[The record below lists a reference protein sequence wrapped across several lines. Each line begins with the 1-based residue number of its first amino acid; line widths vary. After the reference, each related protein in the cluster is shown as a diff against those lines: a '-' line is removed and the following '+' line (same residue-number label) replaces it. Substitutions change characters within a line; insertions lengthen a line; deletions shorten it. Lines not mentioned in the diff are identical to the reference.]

1 MFCLP
6 KVRQFTFLDESDGE
20 EHAELDDTVIEGQE
34 LYLHFFH
41 EQLRK
46 AGIENQIAAKQEEG

>member
-1 MFCLP
+1 MHISINVSKFS
-6 KVRQFTFLDESDGE
+6 DESSGE
-20 EHAELDDTVIEGQE
+20 NHPVLEDTVIEGQE

-46 AGIENQIAAKQEEG
+46 AGIENQIANREEEG

>member
-1 MFCLP
+1 MHLKFS
-6 KVRQFTFLDESDGE
+6 DESSGE
-20 EHAELDDTVIEGQE
+20 NHPLHEDTIIEGQE

-46 AGIENQIAAKQEEG
+46 AGIENQIANREEEG

>member
-1 MFCLP
+1 MTCALFS
-6 KVRQFTFLDESDGE
+6 DESYCE
-20 EHAELDDTVIEGQE
+20 EHSMLDDTVIEGQE

-46 AGIENQIAAKQEEG
+46 AGIENQIAATQEEG